1 MDVQCKKDSDVLLTY
16 DITYIAGYE
25 CTSVGLYV
33 IILFVACV
41 IQVIRNF
48 LWTKSAQASREALH
62 QQRGSRG
69 RSISILLTYTFFNM
83 ILYIMNV
90 LLILGSNLG
99 ILASI
104 LVGNMI
110 GTYLSMSW
118 QKADKTRLGTQLITM
133 VHEYKDL
140 LSRRGILSPPER
152 LHLKRLETSRELLS
166 EFVSPKIIRS
176 KLIY

>member
-1 MDVQCKKDSDVLLTY
+1 
-16 DITYIAGYE
+16 
-25 CTSVGLYV
+25 
-33 IILFVACV
+33 
-41 IQVIRNF
+41 
-48 LWTKSAQASREALH
+48 
-62 QQRGSRG
+62 
-69 RSISILLTYTFFNM
+69 
-83 ILYIMNV
+83 MNV

-99 ILASI
+99 ILGSI

-133 VHEYKDL
+133 VHEYKEL
-140 LSRRGILSPPER
+140 LSRRGILSPEER
-152 LHLKRLETSRELLS
+152 IYLKRLETSRELLS